1 MIRPPPRSTLTDTL
15 FPYTRSSDLA
25 EMVGAIE
32 IAALW
37 RGLGK
42 HDAVLPGGPAFQYGF
57 KLRLAPPD
65 DDHVA
70 CTACHVQHVDVD
82 AAHSLAQPIDRMCR
96 VIVRSDQ
103 QIGRASCRE
112 RVCQYV

>member
-1 MIRPPPRSTLTDTL
+1 
-15 FPYTRSSDLA
+15 
-25 EMVGAIE
+25 MVGAIE
-32 IAALW
+32 IAALG

-82 AAHSLAQPIDRMCR
+82 AAHRLAQPIDRMCR

-103 QIGRASCRE
+103 PGFLRRHCKEYRSEEHTSELQSLMRNSYADFCLK
-112 RVCQYV
+112 